1 MNRLTIGIILSFA
14 VILSITAMNFIPKPS
29 AINTNQVGCNKSTFG
44 CSYEISFEI
53 GESRKNCKSNYTK
66 SCCKKEEAKAC
77 GPDCTKQC
85 CAKT

>member
-29 AINTNQVGCNKSTFG
+29 AINTNQVECNKSTFD
-44 CSYEISFEI
+44 CSYEIYFEI
-53 GESRKNCKSNYTK
+53 GESRKNWKSNYTK
-66 SCCKKEEAKAC
+66 SCCAKEEAKVC
-77 GPDCTKQC
+77 GQDCTKPC